1 MKDRED
7 LREVPQEQ
15 AREFAR
21 KNNVAFFLET
31 SAKTGENV
39 QQVFLLASKL
49 LYQNN
54 KEIISDMVSLSYLFR
69 NRNNSLRNKLRH
81 KVQHSVNKTVSHNA
95 HAESPVSLNCWL
107 FINH

>member
-54 KEIISDMVSLSYLFR
+54 KEIISDMVSLHI
-69 NRNNSLRNKLRH
+69 SLI
-81 KVQHSVNKTVSHNA
+81 
-95 HAESPVSLNCWL
+95 SLETETTRYETN
-107 FINH
+107 

>member
-54 KEIISDMVSLSYLFR
+54 KEIISDMVSLHI
-69 NRNNSLRNKLRH
+69 SLIFLETETTRYETN
-81 KVQHSVNKTVSHNA
+81 
-95 HAESPVSLNCWL
+95 
-107 FINH
+107 

>member
-54 KEIISDMVSLSYLFR
+54 KEIISDMVSLHISLISLETET
-69 NRNNSLRNKLRH
+69 NRYETN
-81 KVQHSVNKTVSHNA
+81 
-95 HAESPVSLNCWL
+95 
-107 FINH
+107 